1 MKGSP
6 EINEED
12 QPNLVKYE
20 NSPVIEPTPR
30 NKHSKPKL
38 LMKSEKKICSDGEVE
53 PKPIQIEE
61 IKLEQPVIQ
70 ARENPP
76 V

>member
-1 MKGSP
+1 
-6 EINEED
+6 
-12 QPNLVKYE
+12 VK
-20 NSPVIEPTPR
+20 EPSPR

-61 IKLEQPVIQ
+61 INLEQPVIQ